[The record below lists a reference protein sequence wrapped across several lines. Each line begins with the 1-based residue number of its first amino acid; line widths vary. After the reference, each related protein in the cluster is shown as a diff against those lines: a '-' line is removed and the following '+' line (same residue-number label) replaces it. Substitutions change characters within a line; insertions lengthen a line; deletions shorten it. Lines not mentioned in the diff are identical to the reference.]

1 MEQRLKTL
9 ALLQQYYDFFNAAH
23 TDGMLTLL
31 SDDVI
36 HEINQGEAEQGIMTF
51 RNFFTRMNRCYR
63 EQVNDLQLFV
73 NHDGTRAAAEFV
85 VEGAYLATDEG
96 LPEANGQTYHLPAG
110 AFFSLS
116 DDKITRVTMYYNL
129 QQWLKQVYASA

>member
-9 ALLQQYYDFFNAAH
+9 ELMKNYYDFFNDAN

-36 HEINQGEAEQGIMTF
+36 HEINQGEMEQGIDAF
-51 RNFFTRMNRCYR
+51 RDFFMRMNRCYR
-63 EQVNDLQLFV
+63 EQVSGLQLFV
-73 NHDGTRAAAEFV
+73 NDDGSRAAAEFV
-85 VEGAYLATDEG
+85 VAGTYLATDEG
-96 LPEANGQTYHLPAG
+96 LPDARGQTYRLAAG

-129 QQWLKQVYASA
+129 QQWLDQVHA